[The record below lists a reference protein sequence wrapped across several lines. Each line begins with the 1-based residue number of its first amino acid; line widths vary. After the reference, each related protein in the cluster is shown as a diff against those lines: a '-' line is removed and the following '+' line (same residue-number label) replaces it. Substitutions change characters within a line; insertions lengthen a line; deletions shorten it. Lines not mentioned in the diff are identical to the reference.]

1 MIAIVYEWRCERR
14 DVVEIEEGTMK
25 KNERNASRIEG
36 IDALRAFGC
45 IAIVAWHILANG
57 GFQIDGYVVDTI
69 IPSWNDLV
77 FLFMIVSG
85 FGMCCGYYE
94 RFKNNEIN
102 IETFYKRR
110 YAKVFPFFAL
120 LIAADVLIE
129 HSLESLAEGFIEL
142 TMVFGFLPNNQL
154 NVIGVAWTLGVIFV
168 FYIVFPFIVFL
179 VSNKRRAW
187 FAFAISVVIQIL
199 CQMYFMTE
207 KFVGSNFSA
216 KHSFL
221 FCIPFF
227 LAGCLMYLYREN
239 IIAVVRKMEGLG
251 LAICC
256 LMTVLYYIVP
266 HSIGTLKIN
275 EIQVLV
281 LYALWIIYA
290 IGTTSKLFCNRVTKF
305 ISGISMEIYLS
316 HMLCFRVIE
325 KIGGTRLLGTG
336 IFSYIFV
343 IIICLILLMLAIPL
357 IQKLL
362 NQVVKTIVL

>member
-1 MIAIVYEWRCERR
+1 MDGEIL
-14 DVVEIEEGTMK
+14 VENGESKMENK
-25 KNERNASRIEG
+25 KKMSGGDNASRIEG
-36 IDALRAFGC
+36 IDALRGFGC
-45 IAIVAWHILANG
+45 IAIAAWHILANG
-57 GFQIDGYVVDTI
+57 GFWIDGYMVNTI

-77 FLFMIVSG
+77 FLFMMISG
-85 FGMCCGYYE
+85 FSMCYGYYE
-94 RFKNNEIN
+94 RFKNNEIS

-110 YAKVFPFFAL
+110 YAKIVPFFSV
-120 LIAADVLIE
+120 LIVADVLIE

-142 TMVFGFLPNNQL
+142 TMVFGLLPNNQL

-168 FYIVFPFIVFL
+168 FYIAFPFIVFL
-179 VSNKRRAW
+179 VSNRRRAW
-187 FAFAISVVIQIL
+187 LAFAVSVVIQIL
-199 CQMYFMTE
+199 CQMYFMTG

-221 FCIPFF
+221 FCTPFF

-325 KIGGTRLLGTG
+325 KIGGTRLFGTG

-343 IIICLILLMLAIPL
+343 IVICLILLMLAIPL

-362 NQVVKTIVL
+362 NQVVKAFKVVTL